1 MSQSLWSPRLRRLA
15 LTALIAVSALVAL
28 SLTAANANAA
38 YYKMVACS
46 ANTGAPPYQVVTNA
60 QDAFDVANR
69 CKGQGGDPP
78 GESALLRIHEN
89 QDPPHSVR
97 QGAFADAYFD
107 APPGVH
113 FKAAGGFTREPYQFN
128 EGWRARFWI
137 AGQSSTQIMAQGAG
151 GGSGSLLPSSSVFGP
166 HIWPEGGYLDFNRFV
181 FELACVRADRCDVSG
196 NNAAD
201 LNGMVF
207 ILSDDSDSHPEF
219 TQTDSPLLAD
229 HWVRGNQ
236 SITFSVSDA
245 GSGIREERA
254 YVDGAEIW
262 SLDHGAECGT
272 SVTPS
277 NGEWARS
284 YSPCPTGGPWNRSVT
299 FNTAAFKD
307 GSHTVQVCTQ
317 DFAQFQG
324 VNGTGGQ
331 SCTPRTIATDN
342 TAPAAPSGLSVVSP
356 NPARYLSQ
364 FGAQFQLPPN
374 EGSPVTRA
382 YYNIVDAAGNV
393 VTPAQEFDG
402 VNPTTIP
409 TINGPEKAGDY
420 RLRVWLQD
428 EVGLVGPAAS
438 VPIPHDTTPPAA
450 PQNLT
455 AVAPKSARGAA
466 GFDLTWHNI
475 VDAGSPINGAH
486 YRVVNGEGATV
497 VDDTSVQGEAI
508 EAIRKLETP
517 QDRGGFSL
525 ELWLEDAEGNVGA
538 PSSVP
543 LVFDCVR
550 DDVDVG
556 AALTSSIGPEGAG
569 TRIVRQGGGGVL
581 QGKLLD
587 TNGAPVADAPVCVFS
602 QVVTDSTRKFLGIAM
617 TGADGSWEFAVKAGA
632 TRHLLVDYR
641 SQDREIS
648 TKVKL
653 VTRVKPTF
661 EVENTVVYNRNVAR
675 FRGTVPGPHNDHVQV
690 VLQARKGDGWIVF
703 RRLSAGKEGNYAG
716 SYRFNK
722 TKTPTEY
729 VMRAEVRKQPGYPY
743 ASGHSEEQTLIV
755 YPHRRHSPGHHSGAK
770 HKKHKK
776 SHGHRNAH
784 GHRHH
789 KKRNRCDS
797 RTTQRERQ
805 PCRAPASGGRTESAQ
820 R

>member
-1 MSQSLWSPRLRRLA
+1 MTQSLLSPRRRLVLA
-15 LTALIAVSALVAL
+15 AIFAVSALAL
-28 SLTAANANAA
+28 LALAAPGAKAA

-46 ANTGAPPYQVVTNA
+46 ADTGAPPLQVVTNA
-60 QDAFDVANR
+60 QDVFDVANR

-78 GESALLRIHEN
+78 GDSAFIRIHEG

-97 QGAFADAYFD
+97 QGAFADVYFD
-107 APPGVH
+107 APSPIH

-137 AGQSSTQIMAQGAG
+137 AGQNTTQIMVQGAG
-151 GGSGSLLPSSSVFGP
+151 GGSGSLLPSSTVFGP

-181 FELACVRADRCDVSG
+181 FGMFCVRADRCDASG

-219 TQTDSPLLAD
+219 TQTDSPLLAG
-229 HWVRGNQ
+229 HWVTGNQ
-236 SITFSVSDA
+236 HLTFSVSDA

-262 SLDHGAECGT
+262 SLDHAAECGT
-272 SVTPS
+272 SVTPG

-284 YSPCPTGGPWNRSVT
+284 YTPCPTGGPWDRSVS

-307 GSHTVQVCTQ
+307 GNHTVQVCSQ

-324 VNGTGGQ
+324 LNGTGGQ
-331 SCTPRTIATDN
+331 SCTARTIATDN
-342 TAPAAPSGLSVVSP
+342 TAPAAPTGLSVVSS
-356 NPARYLSQ
+356 NPDRYLSK

-374 EGSPVTRA
+374 EGSPVTKA

-393 VTPAQEFDG
+393 VTPAQEFAG
-402 VNPTTIP
+402 VNPTSIP
-409 TINGPEKAGDY
+409 TITGPDKPGDY

-428 EVGLVGPAAS
+428 EVGLVGPAAT

-455 AVAPKSARGAA
+455 AVAPKSPRGAA

-475 VDAGSPINGAH
+475 VDAGSPINAAH
-486 YRVVNGEGATV
+486 YRILNGEGATV
-497 VDDTSVQGEAI
+497 VDDQTVQGEAI
-508 EAIRKLETP
+508 EAIRQLETP
-517 QDRGGFSL
+517 RDRGGFSL
-525 ELWLEDAEGNVGA
+525 QLWLEDAEGNVGA
-538 PSSVP
+538 PTSVP

-556 AALTSSIGPEGAG
+556 AALTSSIGPNGAG
-569 TRIVRQGGGGVL
+569 TEIVRQGGGGVL
-581 QGKLLD
+581 QGRLLD
-587 TNGAPVADAPVCVFS
+587 TNGGPVADAPICVFS
-602 QVVTDSTRKFLGIAM
+602 QVVTESVRNFLGIAM
-617 TGADGSWEFAVKAGA
+617 TGADGSWEFAVRAGA
-632 TRHLLVDYR
+632 TRDLLVDYR

-648 TKVKL
+648 SKVKL

-675 FRGTVPGPHNDHVQV
+675 FRGTVPGPNNDHVQV

-722 TKTPTEY
+722 TTAPTEY

-743 ASGHSEEQTLIV
+743 ASGHSDEQTLIV
-755 YPHRRHSPGHHSGAK
+755 YPHRRHRSGKKAHGGRPHRK
-770 HKKHKK
+770 HAGA
-776 SHGHRNAH
+776 HGHSKTH

-789 KKRNRCDS
+789 KKAGRRVTDS
-797 RTTQRERQ
+797 SSSQRPKLAYQKVRE
-805 PCRAPASGGRTESAQ
+805 
-820 R
+820 